1 MIPCVSL
8 GNYGNLTAPKPA
20 SRAQRA
26 AARAPIIVIRILL
39 FTAAASAQNPS
50 PAHRPLNHPL
60 APVLLPGKSI
70 QGTLQPH
77 QSLTL
82 ALPVQAGFFN
92 QVRVLQIQGMTQ
104 SFLIDPNGP
113 DSQNSL
119 PHFNDGGIGSQ
130 QRIPFLPTQTGTL
143 YLRVESR
150 ERHTPVIFQVT
161 RSMPRT
167 PQPRDQAILQAESA
181 LTQAEYVRHRAS
193 LHPTQQ
199 QLDSTHILA
208 LYNRAYHLSVA
219 AADSRLAR
227 ASLIGKARYQIF
239 RSAQYQQGVQT
250 ATRATQIPSSVGDI
264 HQQALAWKT
273 LASAL
278 ALVDRYDAA
287 INAAQRALALYQQTG
302 DLYWQG
308 IVLGNLADTY
318 REIGDSAQALQ
329 AAKQALRLA
338 QQISDDYG
346 IAYTQADIGE
356 IYQGQGRY
364 QHAIDA
370 FNAALDT
377 ANIVSYPQVEGEVWS
392 DMGELYSRLGSWERA
407 QSAFAKALPILQT
420 DGDGINEIEVT
431 GHLGELALHSL
442 HPHQAQQYFR
452 QGLARARQL
461 NLLREQA
468 FLNAGLARTCLLIPC
483 AKDPLRI
490 LSQAELEAK
499 QIHQVE
505 GEAAIEAA
513 IGDVLAQRHKNSAA
527 IDAYHQSAAL
537 WGQIPNAAQ
546 LAMLDADLARLHA
559 QQGQLTPARDEILRA
574 LDAIEDNRAHIQ
586 SDDLRTSYFTSKRSY
601 YDLAVNILMQLHRAA
616 PHHGYAQQ
624 AWTIAER
631 SRARTLLDQLQQTNG
646 AHPSAAGAR
655 LQKISEALEVKIHES
670 ESQLALLGSSPS
682 DLARAQLL
690 QQKLHLQLLEADQW
704 KARIRA
710 ATPAYHTL
718 VAVRSIS
725 PSQFS
730 HSVLN
735 DKTAVLEY
743 WVSDQQS
750 YLWIITRQSIFTS
763 TLPGRNTLD
772 ALIQPYQQSLQARD
786 TFVAGE
792 DLQTRLT
799 RIQAADQRLSTLSQS
814 LTAALLPVRLP
825 AKIRQLLI
833 VGDGNILSIPFAA
846 LQLPHPQPSAS
857 SYLIAQ
863 YNLVYEPSAFTAW
876 ALRSKP
882 LSASRRSRIAIFAD
896 PVYNRADQRMA
907 LPAKSTPTG
916 SSQPVLRAAGFQTL
930 DALPRLRGSQN
941 EAAAIEQIAGASHTS
956 LFLGFDASPHT
967 LAKINWQSYAAL
979 HFAAHAVVDRRH
991 PELSGIVLSMFHR
1004 NGTPADGVLWLQDI
1018 YHLNVPV
1025 SLVALSGCETADGQ
1039 SIPGEGINGLARAFL
1054 YAGAQSVMGTL
1065 WAADDSSSSRLMQ
1078 GFYAAFLKRNLSAAE
1093 ALRVAQLR
1101 TLRDP
1106 LYAAPYFW
1114 AGFILEGDWEGRY
1127 RASPSDQTRLAAM
1140 HAPFPH

>member
-1 MIPCVSL
+1 M
-8 GNYGNLTAPKPA
+8 
-20 SRAQRA
+20 
-26 AARAPIIVIRILL
+26 LL
-39 FTAAASAQNPS
+39 FATAASAQNPS
-50 PAHRPLNHPL
+50 PDHRPVAHP
-60 APVLLPGKSI
+60 PPPILLPGASV
-70 QGTLQPH
+70 QATLQPH

-82 ALPVQAGFFN
+82 ALPVHLGAFN
-92 QVRVLQIQGMTQ
+92 QIRIRQIQGMTQ
-104 SFLIDPNGP
+104 SFLIDPNTT

-119 PHFNDGGIGSQ
+119 PHFNDGGVGSL
-130 QRIPFLPTQTGTL
+130 QRISFLPSQTGTF

-150 ERHTPVIFQVT
+150 ERHTPVIFQIT
-161 RSMPRT
+161 RSPQRS
-167 PQPRDQAILQAESA
+167 PQPRDQIILQAESA
-181 LTQAEYVRHRAS
+181 LTQAEYVRHCAA

-199 QLDSTHILA
+199 PLDSTHVLA
-208 LYNRAYHLSVA
+208 LYSHAYHLSVA
-219 AADSRLAR
+219 AADNRLAR
-227 ASLIGKARYQIF
+227 ESLIGKARYQIF

-273 LASAL
+273 LASAFT
-278 ALVDRYDAA
+278 LVDRYAAA
-287 INAAQRALALYQQTG
+287 IHASQRALALYQRTG

-318 REIGDSAQALQ
+318 RDIGDSTRALQ
-329 AAKQALRLA
+329 AATQALQLA
-338 QQISDDYG
+338 QQLSDDYG
-346 IAYTQADIGE
+346 IAYTQAVIGE

-377 ANIVSYPQVEGEVWS
+377 ANILSYPQVEGEVWT
-392 DMGELYSRLGSWERA
+392 DMGELYARLGSWERA
-407 QSAFAKALPILQT
+407 QSAYANALPILQK

-452 QGLARARQL
+452 QGLARAHRL
-461 NLLREQA
+461 NLIREQA

-483 AKDPLRI
+483 ATDPLQL
-490 LSQAELEAK
+490 LSQAQLEAR
-499 QIHQVE
+499 QIHQLA
-505 GEAAIEAA
+505 GEAAIQAA
-513 IGDVLAQRHKNSAA
+513 IGDVLAQRRQISAA

-537 WGQIPNAAQ
+537 WRQIPNAAQ

-574 LDAIEDNRAHIQ
+574 LDAMEDNRAHIQ

-631 SRARTLLDQLQQTNG
+631 SRARTLLDQLQQQHDE
-646 AHPSAAGAR
+646 HPSPAAAL
-655 LQKISEALEVKIHES
+655 LQKRSETLELKIHES
-670 ESQLALLGSSPS
+670 ENQLALLGSSPS
-682 DLARAQLL
+682 DLAHAQLL
-690 QQKLHLQLLEADQW
+690 QQKLHRQLMDEDQW

-718 VAVRSIS
+718 VAIRSIT

-730 HSVLN
+730 HSVLTE
-735 DKTAVLEY
+735 KTAILEY

-750 YLWIITRQSIFTS
+750 YLWIITRQNLFTF
-763 TLPGRNTLD
+763 TLPGRNSLD

-786 TFVAGE
+786 SFLPGE
-792 DLQTRLT
+792 DLQARLT
-799 RIQAADQRLSTLSQS
+799 RIQAADQRLPALAQK
-814 LTAALLPVRLP
+814 LTAALLPARLP
-825 AKIRQLLI
+825 AQIHQLLI
-833 VGDGNILSIPFAA
+833 VGDGKILSIPFAA
-846 LQLPHPQPSAS
+846 LQLPHTQPGS
-857 SYLIAQ
+857 SPYLIAQ
-863 YNLVYEPSAFTAW
+863 YNLVSEPSAFTAW

-882 LSASRRSRIAIFAD
+882 LSASSRSRIAIFAD
-896 PVYNRADQRMA
+896 PVYTRTDARIA
-907 LPAKSTPTG
+907 LSVPHTPHR
-916 SSQPVLRAAGFQTL
+916 SSQPVLRSAAFQSL
-930 DALPRLRGSQN
+930 DLLPRLRGSQT
-941 EAAAIEQIAGASHTS
+941 EAAAIERIAGASHTS

-967 LAKINWQSYAAL
+967 LEKINWQSYAAL
-979 HFAAHAVVDRRH
+979 HFAAHAIVDREH

-1004 NGTPADGVLWLQDI
+1004 NGAPADGVLWLQDI
-1018 YHLNVPV
+1018 YHLRIPV

-1065 WAADDSSSSRLMQ
+1065 WAADDRTSSKLMQ
-1078 GFYAAFLKRNLSAAE
+1078 SFYSAFLKRNLSAAE

-1106 LYAAPYFW
+1106 LYAQPYFW

-1127 RASPSDQTRLAAM
+1127 RASPTNQTRLAAM
-1140 HAPFPH
+1140 QLPFPH